1 MLVCDFGMCTFGTF
15 ETATW
20 GSVFY
25 DIGTLWCCKNQIP
38 KSSKANKI
46 PGKILFMGAK
56 VQIRPKVDFGLLGCS
71 VAHSTQNRV
80 LIPNMGWDSPNSACR
95 PRYGPKKILRQ
106 ILFVYQDYFLFGVL
120 SLVYIQKYIKFI
132 LAQKLNKITPYRQ

>member
-95 PRYGPKKILRQ
+95 PRYGPKKNSTSNSFFVSR
-106 ILFVYQDYFLFGVL
+106 LFSLWCTLIGIYTKVYK
-120 SLVYIQKYIKFI
+120 IHPCAKIK
-132 LAQKLNKITPYRQ
+132 

>member
-95 PRYGPKKILRQ
+95 PRYGPKISTSNSFCVSRLFSLWCTLIGIYTKVYKIHPCA
-106 ILFVYQDYFLFGVL
+106 
-120 SLVYIQKYIKFI
+120 KIK
-132 LAQKLNKITPYRQ
+132 

>member
-38 KSSKANKI
+38 KSSQANKI

-95 PRYGPKKILRQ
+95 PRYGPNISTSNSFCVSRLFSLWCTLIGIYTKVYKIHPCA
-106 ILFVYQDYFLFGVL
+106 
-120 SLVYIQKYIKFI
+120 KIK
-132 LAQKLNKITPYRQ
+132 

>member
-95 PRYGPKKILRQ
+95 PRYGPKKNSTSNSFCVSR
-106 ILFVYQDYFLFGVL
+106 LFSLWCTLIGIYTKVYK
-120 SLVYIQKYIKFI
+120 IHPCAKIK
-132 LAQKLNKITPYRQ
+132 

>member
-95 PRYGPKKILRQ
+95 PRYGPKNSTSNSFCVSRLFSLWCTLIGIYTKVYKIHPCA
-106 ILFVYQDYFLFGVL
+106 
-120 SLVYIQKYIKFI
+120 KIK
-132 LAQKLNKITPYRQ
+132 

>member
-106 ILFVYQDYFLFGVL
+106 IIFVL
-120 SLVYIQKYIKFI
+120 SLIHI
-132 LAQKLNKITPYRQ
+132 

>member
-95 PRYGPKKILRQ
+95 PRYGPNISTSNSFCVSRLFSLWCTLIGIYTKVYKIHPCA
-106 ILFVYQDYFLFGVL
+106 
-120 SLVYIQKYIKFI
+120 KIK
-132 LAQKLNKITPYRQ
+132 

>member
-1 MLVCDFGMCTFGTF
+1 MFCDFGMCTFGTF

-95 PRYGPKKILRQ
+95 PRYGPKKNFYVKFFCVSR
-106 ILFVYQDYFLFGVL
+106 LFSLWCTLIGIYTKVYK
-120 SLVYIQKYIKFI
+120 IHPCAKIK
-132 LAQKLNKITPYRQ
+132 

>member
-95 PRYGPKKILRQ
+95 PRYGPKKNSTSNS
-106 ILFVYQDYFLFGVL
+106 FLCIKIIF
-120 SLVYIQKYIKFI
+120 SLVYSHWYIYKSI
-132 LAQKLNKITPYRQ
+132 

>member
-95 PRYGPKKILRQ
+95 PRYGPKKK
-106 ILFVYQDYFLFGVL
+106 FYVKFFLCIKIIF
-120 SLVYIQKYIKFI
+120 SLVYSHWYIYKSI
-132 LAQKLNKITPYRQ
+132 

>member
-80 LIPNMGWDSPNSACR
+80 LIPNMGWDSPNSACS
-95 PRYGPKKILRQ
+95 PRYGPKIFYVKFFFCVSRLFSLWCTLIGIYTKVYKIHPCA
-106 ILFVYQDYFLFGVL
+106 
-120 SLVYIQKYIKFI
+120 KIK
-132 LAQKLNKITPYRQ
+132 

>member
-25 DIGTLWCCKNQIP
+25 DIGTLWCCKNRIP

-95 PRYGPKKILRQ
+95 PRYGPKKKFYVKFFCVSR
-106 ILFVYQDYFLFGVL
+106 LF
-120 SLVYIQKYIKFI
+120 SLWCTLIGIYKSI
-132 LAQKLNKITPYRQ
+132 